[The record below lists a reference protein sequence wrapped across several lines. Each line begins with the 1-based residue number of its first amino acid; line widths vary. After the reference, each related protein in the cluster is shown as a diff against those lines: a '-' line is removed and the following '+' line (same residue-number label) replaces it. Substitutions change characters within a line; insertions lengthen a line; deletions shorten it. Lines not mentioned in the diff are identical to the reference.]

1 MKIFIVTITFLLFS
15 SQSFLQDL
23 NLGLV
28 AYFPFNGNANDE
40 STTNI
45 DGTVSNAILDIGLGN
60 QPNGSY
66 YFNGTTSYIDCGVSN
81 RSITDVVTISY
92 WIKTNSMA
100 PQYPVSKY
108 NWTEDAGYFSV
119 LENGLVGTAGRDG
132 SNSFK
137 FTGYGT
143 TNIADNEW
151 HHVVSVVNVN
161 EWQVWVD
168 CNLEADLTTSTGSP
182 SISGLEPLVIGKWG
196 FENSNHTSGNIDEVR
211 IYNRALTP
219 TEITMLCD
227 ESQFLS
233 IGSDLK
239 VVDDISIYPNPATD
253 LVTIS
258 LSAGEK
264 IEILNTLGEVV
275 LRTEVGTATVLT
287 LNVSTWAKG
296 IYIVNLLSKEGTRSK
311 KLIVQ

>member
-1 MKIFIVTITFLLFS
+1 MKNIVFVFS
-15 SQSFLQDL
+15 VMLCAPAFLQDL

-28 AYFPFNGNANDE
+28 GYFPFNGNANDE

-45 DGTVSNAILDIGLGN
+45 DGTVNNAILDVGLGN
-60 QPNGSY
+60 QLNGSY
-66 YFNGTTSYIDCGVSN
+66 YFNGTNSYIDCGVSN
-81 RSITDVVTISY
+81 RSITDVVTVSY
-92 WIKTNSMA
+92 WIKTNSLA

-108 NWTEDAGYFSV
+108 SWAEDAGYFSV

-132 SNSFK
+132 SNSFN

-143 TNIADNEW
+143 TNIADNQW
-151 HHVVSVVNVN
+151 HHVISVVNVN

-168 CNLEADLTTSTGSP
+168 CSLEADLTTSTGSP
-182 SISGLEPLVIGKWG
+182 SVSGAEPLIIGKWG
-196 FENSNHTSGNIDEVR
+196 FENSYHTSGNIDEVR

-233 IGSDLK
+233 TDLNFND
-239 VVDDISIYPNPATD
+239 VNDINIYPNPATD
-253 LVTIS
+253 VVTIS
-258 LSAGEK
+258 LRGGEK
-264 IEILNTLGEVV
+264 IEIVNTLGEII
-275 LRTEVGTATVLT
+275 LRTEVVTTTVLT
-287 LNVSTWAKG
+287 LNISTWAKG
-296 IYIVNLLSKEGTRSK
+296 MYIVNLTSSEGTRSK